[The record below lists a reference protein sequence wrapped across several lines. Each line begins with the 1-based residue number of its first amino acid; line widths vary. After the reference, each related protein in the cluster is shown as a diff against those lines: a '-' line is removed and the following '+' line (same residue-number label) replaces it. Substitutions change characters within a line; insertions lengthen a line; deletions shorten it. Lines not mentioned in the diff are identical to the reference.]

1 MPLQRL
7 LQRGQGREFI
17 SGFRDIA
24 LQNLTLVINRAPQ
37 VMPLAV
43 DLDEYL
49 VKVSAPLPKSPHPI
63 HPLAPDVRGKQRPE
77 PVPP

>member
-7 LQRGQGREFI
+7 LQRDQDREFI

-24 LQNLTLVINRAPQ
+24 LQNLTLVINRTPQ

-43 DLDEYL
+43 DLDEHF
-49 VKVSAPLPKSPHPI
+49 VKVSAPLPKSPYPI
-63 HPLAPDVRGKQRPE
+63 HPLAPDVRGKQQPE
-77 PVPP
+77 PVSP